1 MGLSAGADC
10 PRERRFSVVRA
21 GSDSDRPPRAGRWSA
36 RLGHV
41 TRGHG
46 RTDRRHVDSEYFRSA
61 PRECMIEHLKA
72 SLEAQAQSAKLIEGE
87 AVPSLPSL
95 ADSTKTPCALDRVS
109 AEHLGFAANQR
120 T

>member
-1 MGLSAGADC
+1 
-10 PRERRFSVVRA
+10 
-21 GSDSDRPPRAGRWSA
+21 
-36 RLGHV
+36 
-41 TRGHG
+41 
-46 RTDRRHVDSEYFRSA
+46 
-61 PRECMIEHLKA
+61 MIEHLKA

-120 T
+120 A